1 MTIDTI
7 WSYPPGSGHVEGQ
20 DLTGYGV
27 LATDGTIGHVEREDG
42 HHGMWHLVVDTGV
55 WLFGRSAV
63 VPVGVVAAVDPQ
75 ARTIALTCTGD
86 EVKQAPRFRT
96 DSETMDP
103 AYLTA
108 VADHYLR
115 LTPRGSTP
123 A

>member
-1 MTIDTI
+1 MTIDRI
-7 WSYPPGSGHVEGQ
+7 WSYPADSGHAEGQ

-27 LATDGTIGHVEREDG
+27 IATDGSLGHVEREDG

-63 VPVGVVAAVDPQ
+63 VPAGVVTSVDGTG
-75 ARTIALTCTGD
+75 RRISLSCTVD
-86 EVKQAPRFRT
+86 DVKEAPRFRT

-108 VADHYLR
+108 VADHYRR
-115 LTPRGSTP
+115 LTPRGTTT

>member
-1 MTIDTI
+1 MTIDSI
-7 WSYPPGSGHVEGQ
+7 WSYPPDSGHVEGR

-27 LATDGTIGHVEREDG
+27 VGTDGTLGHVEREDG

-63 VPVGVVAAVDPQ
+63 VPVGVVTSVDE
-75 ARTIALTCTGD
+75 AERKISVACTVD
-86 EVKQAPRFRT
+86 EVKEAPRFRT

-103 AYLTA
+103 DYLTA
-108 VADHYLR
+108 VADYYRR
-115 LTPRGSTP
+115 LIPHGTTT